1 MPVDL
6 RKKKIIVTGGATGIG
21 RYVALRVSTNGA
33 KVAVF
38 DINSLDGTSTVNK
51 INELGGNARYWHVDV
66 SDEIGV
72 SGGVEAANNWLEGID
87 ILIHMAGI
95 LEGAGI
101 EVDNLSE
108 NIWDSVLDV
117 NLRGTYLICKYVSSI
132 MKKSSHGVIILAAS
146 PAGVTGTSS
155 SLAYGA
161 SKGGVHGLAM
171 VLQNDLSQYG
181 IRVNDIA
188 PGSVKTPLK
197 VENVKLM
204 HKKKYK
210 SDKKNF
216 FPEQE
221 IDDLISP
228 DDVAKIIA
236 FMASEEAKELK
247 GTVFTN

>member
-1 MPVDL
+1 
-6 RKKKIIVTGGATGIG
+6 
-21 RYVALRVSTNGA
+21 
-33 KVAVF
+33 
-38 DINSLDGTSTVNK
+38 
-51 INELGGNARYWHVDV
+51 
-66 SDEIGV
+66 
-72 SGGVEAANNWLEGID
+72 
-87 ILIHMAGI
+87 MAGI

-197 VENVKLM
+197 VCLL
-204 HKKKYK
+204 YT
-210 SDKKNF
+210 
-216 FPEQE
+216 
-221 IDDLISP
+221 SP
-228 DDVAKIIA
+228 SPRD
-236 FMASEEAKELK
+236 
-247 GTVFTN
+247 